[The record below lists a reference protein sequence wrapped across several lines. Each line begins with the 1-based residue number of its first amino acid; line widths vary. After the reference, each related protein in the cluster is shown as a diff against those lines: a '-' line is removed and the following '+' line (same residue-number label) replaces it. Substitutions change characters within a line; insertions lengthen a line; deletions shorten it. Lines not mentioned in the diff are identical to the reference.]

1 MDSFGYKEHSDYQL
15 HRASEKDEYL
25 KSTIVRISIY
35 RDHRQ
40 TIQYMRPQDC
50 ETKALSQT

>member
-15 HRASEKDEYL
+15 LSTSSEDTL
-25 KSTIVRISIY
+25 KNTIVRISVY
-35 RDHRQ
+35 KDHRQ

-50 ETKALSQT
+50 EAKALS